1 MSFKKVSAATIIV
14 LSLAAC
20 SNNQPNDIPSI
31 TSSSNGIQK
40 NNSNSTGNN
49 SNTSNNNS
57 NTSGNNSNTSGNNS
71 NTSGNNSNTS
81 GNNSNTSGNNSN
93 TSGNNSNTSGN
104 NSNTSGNNSNTSG
117 NNSNTSGNNSNTSGN
132 NSNTSG
138 NNNSSVTA
146 TPRVDFSVSY
156 EGIKN
161 TANKDI
167 RELAQKKKIDGA
179 VILKSYKVNLGN
191 QSSSGNN
198 FNLSSIPLKTL
209 VSQNYRETVVAQA
222 EGQNHTIARNGV
234 AHIYRQNYSLIAGI
248 TPTGLTINGESE
260 ELDTDDDDTNILIK
274 GYATQNLPIA
284 GKFDYSGVASDGASQ
299 GKLAYS
305 VDFDSRKGSGKIT
318 GLDSDIHLN
327 EAEIKKMS
335 YTNKETD
342 GTTINGYGI
351 EGSSNRGGSYRLG
364 FFGPDAEEIVGTVD
378 DQKNGEIGF
387 AGSR

>member
-1 MSFKKVSAATIIV
+1 MSLQKISAVTIIA

-20 SNNQPNDIPSI
+20 SSGSDSPNSTLPNTNPTVTNPSNGSQTNNGNAAAANNQNNPA
-31 TSSSNGIQK
+31 SNGNTAANA
-40 NNSNSTGNN
+40 NNPTN
-49 SNTSNNNS
+49 
-57 NTSGNNSNTSGNNS
+57 SGNTAINNPP
-71 NTSGNNSNTS
+71 
-81 GNNSNTSGNNSN
+81 
-93 TSGNNSNTSGN
+93 
-104 NSNTSGNNSNTSG
+104 
-117 NNSNTSGNNSNTSGN
+117 
-132 NSNTSG
+132 
-138 NNNSSVTA
+138 
-146 TPRVDFSVSY
+146 PRVDFSVSY

-167 RELAQKKKIDGA
+167 RELAQEKKIKGE

-209 VSQNYRETVVAQA
+209 DSQNYRETVVAQA
-222 EGQNHTIARNGV
+222 GGQNHTITRNGV

-260 ELDTDDDDTNILIK
+260 KLDADDDDTNILIK
-274 GYATQNLPIA
+274 GYATQNLPTA
-284 GKFDYSGVASDGASQ
+284 GKFDYSGIASDGDKK

-342 GTTINGYGI
+342 GTTIKGHGI
-351 EGSSNRGGSYRLG
+351 EGSSNRGNYRLG
-364 FFGPDAEEIVGTVD
+364 FFGPNAEEIVGTVND
-378 DQKNGEIGF
+378 GEIGF

>member
-1 MSFKKVSAATIIV
+1 MSLQKISAVTIIA

-20 SNNQPNDIPSI
+20 SSGSDSPNSTLPNTNPTVTNPSNGNQTNNGNAAAANNQNNP
-31 TSSSNGIQK
+31 SSNGNTAA
-40 NNSNSTGNN
+40 NNGNN
-49 SNTSNNNS
+49 PTNNGNTAINNPP
-57 NTSGNNSNTSGNNS
+57 
-71 NTSGNNSNTS
+71 
-81 GNNSNTSGNNSN
+81 
-93 TSGNNSNTSGN
+93 
-104 NSNTSGNNSNTSG
+104 
-117 NNSNTSGNNSNTSGN
+117 
-132 NSNTSG
+132 
-138 NNNSSVTA
+138 
-146 TPRVDFSVSY
+146 PRVDFSVSY

-167 RELAQKKKIDGA
+167 RELAQEKKIKGE

-222 EGQNHTIARNGV
+222 GGQNHTIARNGV

-248 TPTGLTINGESE
+248 TPTDLTINGESE
-260 ELDTDDDDTNILIK
+260 ELDTDDDNTNILIK
-274 GYATQNLPIA
+274 GYTTQNLPTA
-284 GKFDYSGVASDGASQ
+284 GKFDYSGIASDGDKK

-342 GTTINGYGI
+342 GTTIKGHGI

-364 FFGPDAEEIVGTVD
+364 FFGPNAEEIVGTVD
-378 DQKNGEIGF
+378 DRNNGEIGF

>member
-1 MSFKKVSAATIIV
+1 MSLQKISAVTIIA

-20 SNNQPNDIPSI
+20 SSGSDSPNSTLPNTNPTMTNPSNGNQTNNGNAAAANNQNNPA
-31 TSSSNGIQK
+31 SNGNTAA
-40 NNSNSTGNN
+40 NNGNN
-49 SNTSNNNS
+49 PTN
-57 NTSGNNSNTSGNNS
+57 SGNTAINNPP
-71 NTSGNNSNTS
+71 
-81 GNNSNTSGNNSN
+81 
-93 TSGNNSNTSGN
+93 
-104 NSNTSGNNSNTSG
+104 
-117 NNSNTSGNNSNTSGN
+117 
-132 NSNTSG
+132 
-138 NNNSSVTA
+138 
-146 TPRVDFSVSY
+146 PRVDFSVSY

-167 RELAQKKKIDGA
+167 RELAQKKEIDGA

-191 QSSSGNN
+191 QSSSGND

-222 EGQNHTIARNGV
+222 EGQDHTITRNGV

-248 TPTGLTINGESE
+248 TPTGLTLNGESE
-260 ELDTDDDDTNILIK
+260 KLDADDDDTNILIK
-274 GYATQNLPIA
+274 GYTTQNLPTA
-284 GKFDYSGVASDGASQ
+284 GKFDYSGIASDGDKK

-305 VDFDSRKGSGKIT
+305 VDFDSGKGSGKIT

-342 GTTINGYGI
+342 GTTIKGHGI

-364 FFGPDAEEIVGTVD
+364 FFGPNAEEIVGTVD
-378 DQKNGEIGF
+378 DRNNGEIGF

>member
-1 MSFKKVSAATIIV
+1 MSLQKISAATIIA

-20 SNNQPNDIPSI
+20 SSGSDSPNSTLPN
-31 TSSSNGIQK
+31 TNPTVTNPSNGSQT
-40 NNSNSTGNN
+40 NNGNAAANNENNAASNGNTAAN
-49 SNTSNNNS
+49 ANNPAN
-57 NTSGNNSNTSGNNS
+57 SGNTTANN
-71 NTSGNNSNTS
+71 
-81 GNNSNTSGNNSN
+81 
-93 TSGNNSNTSGN
+93 
-104 NSNTSGNNSNTSG
+104 
-117 NNSNTSGNNSNTSGN
+117 
-132 NSNTSG
+132 
-138 NNNSSVTA
+138 
-146 TPRVDFSVSY
+146 PPPHVDFSVSY

-167 RELAQKKKIDGA
+167 RELAQKKEIDGA

-191 QSSSGNN
+191 QSSSGND

-222 EGQNHTIARNGV
+222 EGQDHTITRNGV

-248 TPTGLTINGESE
+248 TPTGLTLNGESE
-260 ELDTDDDDTNILIK
+260 KLDADDDDTNILIK
-274 GYATQNLPIA
+274 GYTTQNLPTA
-284 GKFDYSGVASDGASQ
+284 GKFDYSGIASDGDKK

-305 VDFDSRKGSGKIT
+305 VDFDSGKGSGKIT

-342 GTTINGYGI
+342 GTIINGHGI
-351 EGSSNRGGSYRLG
+351 EGSSNRGSYRLG
-364 FFGPDAEEIVGTVD
+364 FFGPEAEEIVGTVD
-378 DQKNGEIGF
+378 DRNNGEIGF

>member
-49 SNTSNNNS
+49 SNTSN
-57 NTSGNNSNTSGNNS
+57 
-71 NTSGNNSNTS
+71 
-81 GNNSNTSGNNSN
+81 
-93 TSGNNSNTSGN
+93 N

>member
-1 MSFKKVSAATIIV
+1 MSLQKISAATIIA

-20 SNNQPNDIPSI
+20 SSGSDSPNSTLPNTNPTVTNPSNGNQTNNGNAAAANNQNNPA
-31 TSSSNGIQK
+31 SNGNTAA
-40 NNSNSTGNN
+40 NNGNN
-49 SNTSNNNS
+49 PTN
-57 NTSGNNSNTSGNNS
+57 SGNTAINNPP
-71 NTSGNNSNTS
+71 
-81 GNNSNTSGNNSN
+81 
-93 TSGNNSNTSGN
+93 
-104 NSNTSGNNSNTSG
+104 
-117 NNSNTSGNNSNTSGN
+117 
-132 NSNTSG
+132 
-138 NNNSSVTA
+138 
-146 TPRVDFSVSY
+146 PRVDFSVSY

-167 RELAQKKKIDGA
+167 RELAQKKEIDGA

-191 QSSSGNN
+191 QSSSGND

-222 EGQNHTIARNGV
+222 EGQDHTITRNGV

-248 TPTGLTINGESE
+248 TPTGLTLNGESE
-260 ELDTDDDDTNILIK
+260 KLDADDDDTNILIK
-274 GYATQNLPIA
+274 GYTTQNLPTA
-284 GKFDYSGVASDGASQ
+284 GKFDYSGIASDGDKK

-305 VDFDSRKGSGKIT
+305 VDFDSGKGSGKIT

-342 GTTINGYGI
+342 GTIINGHGI
-351 EGSSNRGGSYRLG
+351 EGSSNRGSYRLG
-364 FFGPDAEEIVGTVD
+364 FFGPEAEEIVGTVD
-378 DQKNGEIGF
+378 DRNNGEIGF

>member
-1 MSFKKVSAATIIV
+1 MSLQKISAATIIA

-20 SNNQPNDIPSI
+20 S
-31 TSSSNGIQK
+31 SSSD
-40 NNSNSTGNN
+40 SPNSTLPNTNPTVTNPSNGSQTNNGNAAAN
-49 SNTSNNNS
+49 NENNAASNGNTAANANNPAN
-57 NTSGNNSNTSGNNS
+57 SGNTTANN
-71 NTSGNNSNTS
+71 
-81 GNNSNTSGNNSN
+81 
-93 TSGNNSNTSGN
+93 
-104 NSNTSGNNSNTSG
+104 
-117 NNSNTSGNNSNTSGN
+117 
-132 NSNTSG
+132 
-138 NNNSSVTA
+138 
-146 TPRVDFSVSY
+146 PPPHVDFSVSY

-167 RELAQKKKIDGA
+167 RELAQKKEIDGA

-191 QSSSGNN
+191 QSSSGND

-222 EGQNHTIARNGV
+222 EGQDHTITRNGV

-248 TPTGLTINGESE
+248 TPTGLTLNGESE
-260 ELDTDDDDTNILIK
+260 KLDADDDDTNILIK
-274 GYATQNLPIA
+274 GYTTQNLPTA
-284 GKFDYSGVASDGASQ
+284 GKFDYSGIASDGDKK

-305 VDFDSRKGSGKIT
+305 VDFDSGKGSGKII

-342 GTTINGYGI
+342 QTTINGHGI
-351 EGSSNRGGSYRLG
+351 EGSSNRGSYRLG
-364 FFGPDAEEIVGTVD
+364 FFGPEAEEIVGTVD
-378 DQKNGEIGF
+378 DRNNGEIGF